1 VNARLAPESGFGVAT
16 HYRFLSAGNPNPR
29 LRHAPAQCS
38 RTHSHGFSARGEG
51 EIFMAAADRAHAVI
65 TGASS
70 GIGAAFAAR
79 LASDGYD
86 LTLIARRRG
95 RLTELAAGLAQAGPG
110 TVNVHVADLTDPG
123 GLLSAEEKIAA
134 IPNLGLLVNNAGF
147 AGYAPF
153 TGLDPAIAT
162 ALIGVHVT
170 APTRL
175 TRAALPAMAGRGR
188 GAVIN
193 IASLL
198 AFSGSLPT
206 GRLPFRATYAAAKAY
221 LVTFTCA
228 LAGELAGTGVR
239 VQVCCP
245 GPVATEFHRGTGIDP
260 ARLPV
265 TPMEPG
271 EVVTASLAALDLGE
285 TVCIPGLGD
294 PAAVEHYHNAA
305 RQLLQ
310 ASGQALASRYLNAPM
325 PETCS

>member
-1 VNARLAPESGFGVAT
+1 
-16 HYRFLSAGNPNPR
+16 
-29 LRHAPAQCS
+29 
-38 RTHSHGFSARGEG
+38 
-51 EIFMAAADRAHAVI
+51 MAATSRAHAVI

-79 LASDGYD
+79 LGADGYD
-86 LTLIARRRG
+86 LTLVARRRD
-95 RLTELAAGLAQAGPG
+95 RLTNLAAQLAETGPT
-110 TVNVHVADLTDPG
+110 TVKVHVADLTDPA
-123 GLLSAEEKIAA
+123 GLRSAEELIAA
-134 IPNLGLLVNNAGF
+134 IPNLDMLVNNAGF

-175 TRAALPAMAGRGR
+175 TRAALPAMTGRGH

-198 AFSGSLPT
+198 AFSGSLPP
-206 GRLPFRATYAAAKAY
+206 GPLPYRATYAAAKAY
-221 LVTFTCA
+221 LLTFTTA

-239 VQVCCP
+239 VQACCP
-245 GPVATEFHRGTGIDP
+245 GPVATEFYHRTGIDP
-260 ARLPV
+260 ARLPIA
-265 TPMEPG
+265 PMDPG
-271 EVVTASLAALDLGE
+271 DVVTACLAALDLGE

-294 PAAVEHYHNAA
+294 PAAVGQFHAAA

-310 ASGQALASRYLNAPM
+310 SSGHALASRYLATAV
-325 PETCS
+325 PETVAEPRAAATRTP

>member
-1 VNARLAPESGFGVAT
+1 
-16 HYRFLSAGNPNPR
+16 
-29 LRHAPAQCS
+29 
-38 RTHSHGFSARGEG
+38 
-51 EIFMAAADRAHAVI
+51 MAATSRAHAVI

-79 LASDGYD
+79 LVADGYD
-86 LTLIARRRG
+86 LTLVARRRD
-95 RLTELAAGLAQAGPG
+95 RLTNFAAQLAETGPT
-110 TVNVHVADLTDPG
+110 TVKVHVADLTDPT
-123 GLLSAEEKIAA
+123 GLRSAEDLIAA
-134 IPNLGLLVNNAGF
+134 IPNLDLLVNNAGF

-175 TRAALPAMAGRGR
+175 TRAALPAMTGRGR

-198 AFSGSLPT
+198 AFSGSLPP
-206 GRLPFRATYAAAKAY
+206 GPLPYRATYAAAKAY
-221 LVTFTCA
+221 LLTFTTA

-239 VQVCCP
+239 VQACCP
-245 GPVATEFHRGTGIDP
+245 GPVATEFHHGTGIDP
-260 ARLPV
+260 ARLPIP
-265 TPMEPG
+265 PMDPG
-271 EVVTASLAALDLGE
+271 DVVTACLAALDLGE

-294 PAAVEHYHNAA
+294 PAAVGQFHAAA

-310 ASGQALASRYLNAPM
+310 SSGHALASRYLATAV
-325 PETCS
+325 PETVAEPRAAATRTP

>member
-1 VNARLAPESGFGVAT
+1 
-16 HYRFLSAGNPNPR
+16 
-29 LRHAPAQCS
+29 
-38 RTHSHGFSARGEG
+38 
-51 EIFMAAADRAHAVI
+51 MAATSRAHAVI

-79 LASDGYD
+79 LVADGYD
-86 LTLIARRRG
+86 LTLVARRRD
-95 RLTELAAGLAQAGPG
+95 RLTNFAAQLAETGPT
-110 TVNVHVADLTDPG
+110 TVKVHVADLTDPT
-123 GLLSAEEKIAA
+123 GLRSAEDLIAA
-134 IPNLGLLVNNAGF
+134 IPKLDLLVNNAGF

-175 TRAALPAMAGRGR
+175 TQAALPAMTGRGR

-198 AFSGSLPT
+198 AFSGSLPP
-206 GRLPFRATYAAAKAY
+206 GPLPYRATYAAAKAY
-221 LVTFTCA
+221 LLTFTTA

-239 VQVCCP
+239 VQACCP
-245 GPVATEFHRGTGIDP
+245 GPVATEFHHGTGIDP
-260 ARLPV
+260 ARLPIP
-265 TPMEPG
+265 PMDPG
-271 EVVTASLAALDLGE
+271 DVVTACLAALDLGE

-294 PAAVEHYHNAA
+294 PAAVGQFHAAA

-310 ASGQALASRYLNAPM
+310 SSGHALASRYLATAV
-325 PETCS
+325 PETVAEPRAAATRTP

>member
-1 VNARLAPESGFGVAT
+1 
-16 HYRFLSAGNPNPR
+16 
-29 LRHAPAQCS
+29 
-38 RTHSHGFSARGEG
+38 
-51 EIFMAAADRAHAVI
+51 MAAIDRPRALI

-79 LASDGYD
+79 LARDGYD
-86 LTLIARRRG
+86 LTLVARRRR
-95 RLTELAAGLAQAGPG
+95 RLAELATRLAQHGQCQVDALA
-110 TVNVHVADLTDPG
+110 ADLTDPG
-123 GLLSAEEKIAA
+123 GLRSAEETIAA
-134 IPNLGLLVNNAGF
+134 TPGLGLLVNNAGF
-147 AGYAPF
+147 AGYGPF
-153 TGLDPAIAT
+153 AGLDPTVAD

-175 TRAALPAMAGRGR
+175 TRAALPAMLDRGR

-198 AFSGSLPT
+198 AFSGSLPP
-206 GRLPFRATYAAAKAY
+206 RPMPFRATYAAAKAY

-245 GPVATEFHRGTGIDP
+245 GLVATEFHQGTGIDL

-265 TPMEPG
+265 TPMDAG
-271 EVVTASLAALDLGE
+271 DVVTACLAALDLGE
-285 TVCIPGLGD
+285 TICVPGLDD

-305 RQLLQ
+305 RQLMQ
-310 ASGQALASRYLNAPM
+310 ASSHTLASRYQKAPALEDR
-325 PETCS
+325 P

>member
-1 VNARLAPESGFGVAT
+1 
-16 HYRFLSAGNPNPR
+16 
-29 LRHAPAQCS
+29 
-38 RTHSHGFSARGEG
+38 
-51 EIFMAAADRAHAVI
+51 MAAPGRPRALI

-79 LASDGYD
+79 LARDGYD
-86 LTLIARRRG
+86 LTLVARRRD
-95 RLTELAAGLAQAGPG
+95 RLAALATRLAQDGRCQVDVLA
-110 TVNVHVADLTDPG
+110 ADLTDPS
-123 GLLSAEEKIAA
+123 GLRSAEEHIGA

-153 TGLDPAIAT
+153 TGLDPAIAA

-175 TRAALPAMAGRGR
+175 TRAALPPMIDHGR

-198 AFSGSLPT
+198 AFSGSLPP
-206 GRLPFRATYAAAKAY
+206 RPMPFRATYAAAEAY

-245 GPVATEFHRGTGIDP
+245 GVVATEFHQGTGIDL

-265 TPMEPG
+265 TPMDPG
-271 EVVTASLAALDLGE
+271 DVVTASPAALELGE
-285 TVCIPGLGD
+285 TVCVPGLDD

-305 RQLLQ
+305 RQLMQ
-310 ASGQALASRYLNAPM
+310 ASSHTLASRYQNAPA
-325 PETCS
+325 PEDRP